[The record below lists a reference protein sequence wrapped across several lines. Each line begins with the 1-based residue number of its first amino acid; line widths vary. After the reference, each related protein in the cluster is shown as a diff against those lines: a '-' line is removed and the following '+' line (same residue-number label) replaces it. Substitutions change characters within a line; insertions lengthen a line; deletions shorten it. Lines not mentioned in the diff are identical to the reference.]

1 MTNNQTKKSKK
12 RKRKK
17 EYEQH
22 TLDEA
27 YPINQ
32 KKKKKKRRGNVKIK
46 AQIRATYRQSPCANA
61 HGHFHPLNSFIF
73 SLQFSLHF
81 GEKTF
86 WLAWRKNTWAPSF
99 IFLLLH
105 PIKHT
110 SKKSPFP
117 FSLQNFS
124 SILFHLQT
132 NTP

>member
-27 YPINQ
+27 YPVNQ
-32 KKKKKKRRGNVKIK
+32 KKKKNRRGNVKIK
-46 AQIRATYRQSPCANA
+46 AQRRATYRQSPCANA
-61 HGHFHPLNSFIF
+61 YGHFHPLNSFIF

-86 WLAWRKNTWAPSF
+86 WLGWRENT
-99 IFLLLH
+99 
-105 PIKHT
+105 
-110 SKKSPFP
+110 
-117 FSLQNFS
+117 
-124 SILFHLQT
+124 
-132 NTP
+132 